1 MVGMAAVAGLAVAA
15 GFTAGEA
22 DLAVVVC
29 AVVVCAVV
37 AAFMVEATEAE
48 AFMVDAVSPE

>member
-29 AVVVCAVV
+29 AVV